1 MLHVGVNPSPAAHIL
16 TMRGST
22 IWSVA
27 PARLGPVPLDPHP
40 VKNPNSPG
48 FPSTAE
54 EAIAF
59 ARFIQAA
66 RSERTPWRKIAE
78 QLAIS
83 RIEAIRLAYSLDDVL
98 TEIRDAAQASK
109 PLAS

>member
-1 MLHVGVNPSPAAHIL
+1 
-16 TMRGST
+16 
-22 IWSVA
+22 
-27 PARLGPVPLDPHP
+27 VPLDPHP

-48 FPSTAE
+48 FPTTAE

-59 ARFIQAA
+59 ARCIHAA

-83 RIEAIRLAYSLDDVL
+83 RIEAIRLAHSLDEVL
-98 TEIRDAAQASK
+98 QEINDAATAAPPHWPGVASQTSANESI
-109 PLAS
+109 AS

>member
-1 MLHVGVNPSPAAHIL
+1 ML
-16 TMRGST
+16 TMSGT
-22 IWSVA
+22 IWTVA

-48 FPSTAE
+48 FPTTDE
-54 EAIAF
+54 EGVAF
-59 ARFIQAA
+59 ARFIHAA

-83 RIEAIRLAYSLDDVL
+83 RIEAIRLAHSLDEVIQEIKNAEAPPTHWPGVTPPASA
-98 TEIRDAAQASK
+98 TEPIAS
-109 PLAS
+109 

>member
-1 MLHVGVNPSPAAHIL
+1 
-16 TMRGST
+16 MRISS
-22 IWSVA
+22 WRLA

-40 VKNPNSPG
+40 LTLPNSPG
-48 FPSTAE
+48 FPTTAE
-54 EAIAF
+54 EARAY
-59 ARFIQAA
+59 ARFIEAA

-98 TEIRDAAQASK
+98 AEIGNDRAATPPASTGEAI
-109 PLAS
+109 AS

>member
-1 MLHVGVNPSPAAHIL
+1 
-16 TMRGST
+16 MRGST

-48 FPSTAE
+48 FPTTVG
-54 EAIAF
+54 EAIAY
-59 ARFIQAA
+59 ARFIEAA

-98 TEIRDAAQASK
+98 AEIKAASREPMAG
-109 PLAS
+109 